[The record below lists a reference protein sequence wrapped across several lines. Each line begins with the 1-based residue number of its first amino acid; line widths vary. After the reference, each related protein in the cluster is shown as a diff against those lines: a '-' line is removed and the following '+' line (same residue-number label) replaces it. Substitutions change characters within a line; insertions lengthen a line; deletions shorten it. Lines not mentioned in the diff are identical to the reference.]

1 MFGCL
6 FYHLVLFKLFSSVV
20 AVKIAEMIA
29 NDYTPCGLIFY
40 SIGLYV
46 HTHLYVEN
54 HQYLYHCTEFF
65 DAAVVTQCMYVLYTN
80 IASLFCWSLLI
91 FLPFKQY
98 FAFKLLS
105 PCKILSTHII
115 FCPHMPFLLNFLLF
129 YFQFHKITVISC
141 NNSFLMFPPNHIFS
155 LNSYFPSPKS
165 TSLRRSKGYFS
176 LLVFNP
182 F

>member
-1 MFGCL
+1 MFTPKSLLEDVWEMCRGFLIIFNTSGLKCMFGCL
-6 FYHLVLFKLFSSVV
+6 FYRLVLFKLFSSVV

-54 HQYLYHCTEFF
+54 HQYLCHCTEFF
-65 DAAVVTQCMYVLYTN
+65 DAAVVTQCMYILYTN

-115 FCPHMPFLLNFLLF
+115 FLSSYAIPSKFSAVLF
-129 YFQFHKITVISC
+129 PVPQ
-141 NNSFLMFPPNHIFS
+141 NH
-155 LNSYFPSPKS
+155 SYFM
-165 TSLRRSKGYFS
+165 
-176 LLVFNP
+176 
-182 F
+182 